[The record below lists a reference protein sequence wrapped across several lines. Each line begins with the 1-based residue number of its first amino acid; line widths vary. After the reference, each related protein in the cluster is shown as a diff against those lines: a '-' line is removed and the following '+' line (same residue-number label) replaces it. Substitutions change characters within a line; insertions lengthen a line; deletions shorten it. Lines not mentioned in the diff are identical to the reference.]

1 MYIYIYMYRRVQT
14 LIAAQRPHM
23 SHLPEGCPACP
34 ALFAFTSAFK
44 VLTKHDPQD
53 PCILMVNVTIYSI
66 HGSYGIN
73 CSHVSQN
80 KHRLICPYPAI
91 RILKL
96 SNKSCCKKVA
106 TEHGLAMPCLD
117 LEGVSPRRPQ
127 KFPPQPGSM
136 AVTTSFFCCGNNLE
150 SLVFHISLTTNYRIN

>member
-1 MYIYIYMYRRVQT
+1 MIYDDVMIMVFYDTMVMVFYNIVIMVFDDIMIFHT
-14 LIAAQRPHM
+14 YDLWWYCLSKMAFFHTSNYQR
-23 SHLPEGCPACP
+23 
-34 ALFAFTSAFK
+34 LFSFPL
-44 VLTKHDPQD
+44 VIQ
-53 PCILMVNVTIYSI
+53 
-66 HGSYGIN
+66 
-73 CSHVSQN
+73 Q
-80 KHRLICPYPAI
+80 
-91 RILKL
+91 
-96 SNKSCCKKVA
+96 VA